1 MFGKAAWLLLLL
13 ALLLPPLLWAK
24 DRSWGK
30 ERTWTTKY
38 DPYFRKYS
46 KRYFGPNVDWRW
58 FKAQGIAES
67 ALKYDAKSQMNAKGI
82 MQILPSTFNEIRTK
96 NPQFANIHEPRW
108 NIAAGIYYDRQLY
121 RRMTDLP
128 SFQNRLYLTFAG
140 YNAGYGGVLKAI
152 KQTRLAR
159 EKVDWRQI
167 KNHLP
172 RETQGYVS
180 RIIDLKTRDLKRN

>member
-1 MFGKAAWLLLLL
+1 MFGKVASFLLLL
-13 ALLLPPLLWAK
+13 ALLPSAPLWAK
-24 DRSWGK
+24 DRAGIK

-38 DPYFRKYS
+38 DPHFRKYS

-67 ALKYDAKSQMNAKGI
+67 ALKDDAKSHKNAKGI
-82 MQILPSTFNEIRTK
+82 MQILPSTFDEIRIK
-96 NPQFANIHEPRW
+96 NPQFTNIHDPRW
-108 NIAAGIYYDRQLY
+108 NIAAGVYYDRQLY
-121 RRMTDLP
+121 RRVIDLP

-159 EKVDWRQI
+159 EKIDWRQI
-167 KNHLP
+167 KSHLP

-180 RIIDLKTRDLKRN
+180 RIIELKTTDLKRR